1 MSSLATIRADVRK
14 DLHDEDASAYR
25 WTDAVLDRH
34 IKRALQEY
42 SHASPIEQKTA
53 LTTEADSRDVDVSSL
68 TPRIRIIAA
77 EYLTG
82 EYPPAYVPF
91 LLWGDTVTLDLT
103 GEPSGTP
110 SVNVYWHKEHSVNG
124 SVTFPSSHDSIVATG
139 AAGYAALEWAS
150 FATNRVNTGGDNVWG
165 MYMDFANVRL
175 QAFRDQLR
183 QLPAANTLRTARLYS
198 PADARFR
205 SQTTDPGPV

>member
-53 LTTEADSRDVDVSSL
+53 LTTEAGSRDIDVSSL
-68 TPRIRIIAA
+68 TPRIRIVAA
-77 EYLTG
+77 EFPTG

-91 LLWGDTVTLDLT
+91 LLWGDTLTLDLT
-103 GEPSGTP
+103 SGPSGTP
-110 SVNVYWHKEHSVNG
+110 GVNVYWHKEHGVNG